1 MNETPVQVLIVDDEA
16 ELRALL
22 QRYLGE
28 NGYAVRA
35 AADARSMDQILA
47 RERIDA
53 IVLDLVMPGEDGLA
67 ICRRLRAAGDDTP
80 IIMLTARGDPVD
92 RILGIEMG
100 ADDYLAK
107 PFTPRELLAR
117 LNAIVRR
124 ARRAG
129 TRSAPGGK
137 FRFGP
142 FELDSQTMR
151 LTRNDPQGERQ
162 VELSS
167 REYALIAWLAAHVGR
182 PQSRARIIDG
192 AFGRDAEVTDRAVDV
207 QITRLR
213 KALGEDP
220 DSPRWIRTVWGVG
233 YVLAVDDGAED
244 QGSP

>member
-1 MNETPVQVLIVDDEA
+1 MSELPAQVLIVDDEA

-28 NGYAVRA
+28 NGYSVRA
-35 AADARSMDQILA
+35 VADAKAMDQILM

-124 ARRAG
+124 ARRG
-129 TRSAPGGK
+129 STRSGPGGK

-151 LTRNDPQGERQ
+151 LTRNDQP

-167 REYALIAWLAAHVGR
+167 REYALIAWLAAHAGR

-207 QITRLR
+207 QVTRLR

-220 DSPRWIRTVWGVG
+220 DSPRWLKTVWGVG
-233 YVLAVDDGAED
+233 YVLAVDDEGPA
-244 QGSP
+244 